1 MTTITL
7 RDETNVGTLVQELE
21 IQIENNK
28 ISVKD
33 LIAARVKKEVDIYN
47 QQSKEFYTN
56 GLVMP
61 TEYEKSLN
69 SNSNATK
76 IKRAHV
82 DFEKQLYVA
91 LEAFQRNGFF
101 ILIDDEQCESLEME
115 VMLSPDSKI
124 SFLKLTPLVGG

>member
-7 RDETNVGTLVQELE
+7 RDETNVGKLVQELE
-21 IQIENNK
+21 IEIEDST

-47 QQSKEFYTN
+47 NQSADFYAN
-56 GLVMP
+56 GLVTP
-61 TEYEKSLN
+61 TEFEKALN
-69 SNSNATK
+69 PDKTLK
-76 IKRAHV
+76 RIKRQEV
-82 DFEKQLYVA
+82 DFEKQLYIA

-101 ILIDDEQCESLEME
+101 ILVDDEQCESLEAQ
-115 VMLSPDSKI
+115 VQLSPDSKI